1 MDFDNIQDV
10 LKELKKSQ
18 SADRDRREAVREIN
32 SFLNDPDGMWEP
44 EIYNKLDGRPRYT
57 FDVCNPVVENIW
69 GEMAQNDFDL
79 RIKPAGEDA
88 SKESAMLLDGII
100 RNIETVSNA
109 AEHYASTGKK
119 GIQTGFAAVRIMQD
133 WGEGATFDQD
143 LTIKEVNNAVDRV
156 WFDAV
161 AEQRTMEDARFCF
174 VLSSIGKD
182 EYEKKYGSDEHICT
196 SLPDERSES
205 RYEAKAKKLI
215 IGEFLCKKEVKEKI
229 YLLNNGMVVNDD
241 QLQQATMQGLTVA
254 KERELT
260 RHVVYSRKFDGKR
273 WLTKS
278 EKTVFDL
285 LPVIPLY
292 ANFQI
297 IEDKVIYWGAI
308 EHLMDAQ
315 RVYNYVESRKVEEVA
330 LAPRPKLMMTRD
342 QAKGNEKSLSTM
354 NTNASPVQLYQHVEG
369 QPAPYQT
376 AGPQVNAGL
385 SEVSQSMAA
394 NIERSSGVFGVNPS
408 NNTGLQ
414 SDIALERLENR
425 GQVGTYQYFKAQ
437 ETMIRHVGKVAV
449 RAIPKTYDANR
460 MVRTMNE
467 DGSFEMVE
475 INGVQADQ
483 YGQMQPLN
491 DVSQGVYDVTCDVG
505 PAFKNRQQEAV
516 KAIVEYAGIDPTIL
530 QEGGDILLG
539 NISAPSMDKLA
550 ERKRHQMVLNGLIPD
565 QQLTEEELAMM
576 QQIRSK
582 PPEKTPSDLIAE
594 AEINK
599 TMNEA
604 AKIEADIQ
612 LQAEKQEAE
621 QEAQIVKLQIEQNK
635 QVTEQLKAM
644 AQTLETLKNAMGA
657 DAIMSPVVAQAYEE
671 QAAIVQGAQNQLEQ

>member
-1 MDFDNIQDV
+1 
-10 LKELKKSQ
+10 
-18 SADRDRREAVREIN
+18 VREIN

-44 EIYNKLDGRPRYT
+44 EIYNLLDKRPRYT
-57 FDVCNPVVENIW
+57 FDLSNPVVETVW

-79 RIKPAGEDA
+79 RIKPAGEEA

-100 RNIETVSNA
+100 RNIETISNA

-119 GIQTGFAAVRIMQD
+119 VIQTGFAAIRIVQD
-133 WGEGATFDQD
+133 WGEGATFDQE
-143 LTIKEVNNAVDRV
+143 LRIKELNNAVDRV

-182 EYEKKYGSDEHICT
+182 EYEKKYGSDEHACT

-205 RYEAKAKKLI
+205 RYEAKAEKII
-215 IGEFLCKKEVKEKI
+215 IGEFLCKKEIKEKI
-229 YLLNNGMVVNDD
+229 YLLNNGMVVNDE
-241 QLQQATMQGLTVA
+241 QLEQATLAAGFTVA
-254 KERELT
+254 KEREYVK
-260 RHVVYSRKFDGKR
+260 HVVYSRKFDGKR

-308 EHLMDAQ
+308 EHIMDAQ

-342 QAKGNEKSLSTM
+342 QAKGNEASLATM
-354 NTNASPVQLYQHVEG
+354 NTNGSPVQFYQHIEG

-385 SEVSQSMAA
+385 SEVSQSMTS

-425 GQVGTYQYFKAQ
+425 GQTGTYQYFKAQ
-437 ETMIRHVGKVAV
+437 ETMIRHVGKVLLN
-449 RAIPKTYDANR
+449 AIPTLYDTNR
-460 MVRTMNE
+460 MVRVMNE

-475 INGVQADQ
+475 INGVQQDQ
-483 YGQMQPLN
+483 YGQMQPKN
-491 DVSQGVYDVTCDVG
+491 DLSKGIHDVTCDVG

-516 KAIVEYAGIDPTIL
+516 TAIVEYAKVDPTIM
-530 QEGGDILLG
+530 QDGGDILLG
-539 NISAPSMDKLA
+539 NINAPSMDKLA
-550 ERKRHQMVLNGLIPD
+550 ERKRYNMVLNGLIPD
-565 QQLTEEELAMM
+565 QQLTAEELALVEK
-576 QQIRSK
+576 IRSQPK
-582 PPEKTPSDLIAE
+582 EPTPSDLIAE

-621 QEAQIVKLQIEQNK
+621 QEAQIAKLQIEQNK
-635 QVTEQLKAM
+635 QVTEQLKVM

-657 DAIMSPVVAQAYEE
+657 DAVMSPTAAQAYEE